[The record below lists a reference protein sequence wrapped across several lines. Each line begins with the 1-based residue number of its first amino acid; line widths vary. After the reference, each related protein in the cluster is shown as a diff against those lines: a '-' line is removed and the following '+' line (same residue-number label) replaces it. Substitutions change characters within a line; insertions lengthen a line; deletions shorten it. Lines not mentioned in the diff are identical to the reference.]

1 MPPIAVK
8 AEERDKVVVFDE
20 VGEGFDPNGLNR
32 GHRGFGR
39 YRSGGALSKAGRRCK
54 RGWRGNL
61 YRSER
66 RRRRDGCY
74 DAGFGGL
81 ELIAIGAVD
90 RCHFQ

>member
-20 VGEGFDPNGLNR
+20 VGEGFDPNRLNR

-39 YRSGGALSKAGRRCK
+39 YRSGGALSKAGRRCN

-61 YRSER
+61 HRPQHR
-66 RRRRDGCY
+66 RRWDGCY
-74 DAGFGGL
+74 DAGVRGL
-81 ELIAIGAVD
+81 RLAE
-90 RCHFQ
+90 R